1 MENICVPFLVYKQRN
16 NLNTDAW
23 TGTGVLLP
31 CQESKPGHAAV
42 SLLSETSSLMYLRGA
57 ELLDDCL
64 AAPTEGAES
73 LSETTDVSV
82 KLRQKALWRNGR
94 EREREKQAQSRP
106 WSVWK
111 PMLRDLLQH
120 VTITETQQMHR
131 LNCGSGGGVFL
142 LSLLYAYSTYADVSL
157 PLCKSSICPSNLFLF
172 PFRSKPQHYKTYL
185 MFKNEMKI
193 QNC

>member
-1 MENICVPFLVYKQRN
+1 MPGRVLVFSCHVKNPNLDMQLSVSYQKQ
-16 NLNTDAW
+16 
-23 TGTGVLLP
+23 
-31 CQESKPGHAAV
+31 AALCTLGEQ
-42 SLLSETSSLMYLRGA
+42 SFS
-57 ELLDDCL
+57 DDCL